1 MNRGYM
7 SPEYAWT
14 GMFSEKSDIYAFGVL
29 QLEIIS
35 GKKISSFSC
44 GEEGKTL
51 LEYVRHPP
59 GVSNRKFLEC
69 CQFLNCIS
77 GMGMLARDRWSGSIG
92 SRYKQLVFTSWSRS
106 MCSDWTTLHPT
117 ASYWQTKHSTSSDH
131 DDKCNRSSETKKTS
145 LCVADSRWRECCLSL
160 KVCESYYTDWNIWAI
175 NFPLCINGVWHLIL
189 NYRWLVFFFLMNQK
203 SGPH

>member
-51 LEYVRHPP
+51 LEYVRHFLYPP
-59 GVSNRKFLEC
+59 SVPNLQYLWCKQILRSW
-69 CQFLNCIS
+69 QFLNYIYQAWESWLETGGVDLLDQDIS
-77 GMGMLARDRWSGSIG
+77 SSCSPVEVARCVQIG
-92 SRYKQLVFTSWSRS
+92 L
-106 MCSDWTTLHPT
+106 
-117 ASYWQTKHSTSSDH
+117 
-131 DDKCNRSSETKKTS
+131 
-145 LCVADSRWRECCLSL
+145 
-160 KVCESYYTDWNIWAI
+160 
-175 NFPLCINGVWHLIL
+175 LCIQQQAIDRPNIAQVVSMITTSTDIPTPKQPVFALQIQDQEVAV
-189 NYRWLVFFFLMNQK
+189 LVSESVNHMTQTEIY
-203 SGPH
+203 GR